1 MDERIDILNAE
12 GAFTGKTA
20 MKSEAH
26 LKGWYHASVHVWVY
40 TDQGEVLLQQRA
52 FDKDTFPGYWD
63 VSVAGHI
70 GAGETALSSA
80 QREVFEEI
88 GLDLSPTDLKF
99 QFQTYSEFR
108 HGPEIMDREFHD
120 VFLAKLKLPL
130 SNLQKQE
137 SEVADIKL
145 FSLEVLLDP
154 GKINMVPNDSA
165 YYKRV
170 YELISEALPKK
181 D

>member
-26 LKGWYHASVHVWVY
+26 RKGWYHASVHVWIY
-40 TDQGEVLLQQRA
+40 TDDGEVLLQQRA

-70 GAGETALSSA
+70 GAGETALSSG
-80 QREVFEEI
+80 QREVLEEI
-88 GLDLSPTDLKF
+88 GLDLLPEDLRF
-99 QFQTYSEFR
+99 QFRTYSEFR
-108 HGPEIMDREFHD
+108 HGPELLDREFHD

-130 SNLQKQE
+130 SDLQKQE

-145 FSLEVLLDP
+145 FPLEVLLEP
-154 GKINMVPNDSA
+154 NTIHMVPNDSA
-165 YYKRV
+165 YYKSV
-170 YELISEALPKK
+170 YKRITESLPKK